1 MSGRL
6 SRKFFAALLVA
17 ATTAL
22 PATGQ
27 EGACDTPVSL
37 RGVEI
42 EDYDSIFARCWNASG
57 ASQLATRRG
66 RVGEEALLLLVDP
79 DTLKTLVGRAA
90 CWRCAET
97 SDAQE
102 AETRFLRA
110 VQEAGN
116 EPGTPKALVNMGLV
130 HGSGAGSFLTGDL
143 CPSSRPL
150 DRSFLELVAKEGAG
164 TPIALSISGSWM
176 LHHEAD
182 LDWLRKMTESG
193 GLAVSWVN
201 HSYSHPFA
209 KNRPKEETFLLTKGV
224 DIDAEVLET
233 ERLMLSNGLTPSVF
247 FRFPG
252 LISDA
257 SLMGKLRERHLVALG
272 ADSWIALGPRP
283 RPGSIMLVHP
293 NGNEPV
299 GLKIFVRLLQEGKVP
314 KPLRP
319 IEEAPR

>member
-1 MSGRL
+1 MN
-6 SRKFFAALLVA
+6 FFRTFYAALLVA
-17 ATTAL
+17 ATAAL
-22 PATGQ
+22 PAMGQ
-27 EGACDTPVSL
+27 EGACDKSVSL
-37 RGVEI
+37 RGAEI
-42 EDYDSIFARCWNASG
+42 DDYEPIFARCVNEG
-57 ASQLATRRG
+57 GVSQLATRRG
-66 RVGEEALLLLVDP
+66 RVGEEALLLLVDAE
-79 DTLKTLVGRAA
+79 TLKTQVGRAA

-110 VQEAGN
+110 VEGAGA
-116 EPGTPKALVNMGLV
+116 EPDTPKALVNMGLV
-130 HGSGAGSFLTGDL
+130 HGEGGGSFLTGDL

-164 TPIALSISGSWM
+164 TPIALSVSGGWM
-176 LHHEAD
+176 LHHAED
-182 LDWLRKMTESG
+182 LDWLRDKVENG
-193 GLAVSWVN
+193 ALAVTWVD
-201 HSYSHPFA
+201 HSYSHPFV
-209 KNRPKEETFLLTKGV
+209 KNRPKEETFLLTKGL
-224 DIDAEVLET
+224 DIDAEIFET
-233 ERLMLSNGLTPSVF
+233 ERLMLMNGLTPSVF

-257 SLMGKLRERHLVALG
+257 SLMQRLRERHLVALG
-272 ADSWIALGPRP
+272 ADSWIAMGPRP

-299 GLKIFVRLLQEGKVP
+299 GLKIFARLLQEGKVP